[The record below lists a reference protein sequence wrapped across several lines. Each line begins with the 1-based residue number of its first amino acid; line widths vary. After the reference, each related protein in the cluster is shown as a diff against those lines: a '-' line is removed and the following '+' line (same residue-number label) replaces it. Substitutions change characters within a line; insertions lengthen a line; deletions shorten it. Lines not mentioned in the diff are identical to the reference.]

1 MIAPSQDGAGTL
13 EVEGLRAS
21 WADGVLDLVL
31 DRPET
36 RNALSIAMRRGI
48 IRAVRAADADPGTR
62 VVVLTGADPAFSGGV
77 DLTESLGGGGAPPS
91 GARTDPAAVV
101 RVSRTPVIAAVN
113 GVCYTGA
120 LELALSCSFLIASE
134 RATFADTHAS
144 VGLLPGWGQSAL
156 LPRAVG
162 VRFARQL
169 MLTGE
174 PVDARTALR
183 TGLVNEVVP
192 HERLLPR
199 ARARRLR
206 RRGPRG
212 RRGDDAGAARR
223 GRRCGVGARAGPG
236 GPGRPALED
245 GPSGGG
251 ATLQGTDEV
260 SQYRALNLARRA
272 RTFAIFHPSSRDQEP
287 DHRRHRPRR
296 AARRRAPALARRCDG
311 ADQKGACPCASGCP
325 SPTAGASPTR
335 STR

>member
-1 MIAPSQDGAGTL
+1 MSAPSQDGAATL

-199 ARARRLR
+199 ARELAVAVAAAHAGAVETTLGLLAEGDGVALAHALALEAQAGLRWKTDPAEVARRFK
-206 RRGPRG
+206 
-212 RRGDDAGAARR
+212 
-223 GRRCGVGARAGPG
+223 
-236 GPGRPALED
+236 
-245 GPSGGG
+245 
-251 ATLQGTDEV
+251 
-260 SQYRALNLARRA
+260 A
-272 RTFAIFHPSSRDQEP
+272 RTRSRNTE
-287 DHRRHRPRR
+287 H
-296 AARRRAPALARRCDG
+296 
-311 ADQKGACPCASGCP
+311 
-325 SPTAGASPTR
+325 
-335 STR
+335 